1 MIKEFKE
8 FAMRGSLLDMAI
20 GIIIGGAFGKI
31 VTSLVNDIIMPP
43 IGKLLGGA
51 DFASLYINL
60 SGQTFTSL
68 EEARAAGAPTVNY
81 GLFINSLLDFL
92 IIAIVIFLV
101 IRAFNRLRK
110 KEEEPPAEPTTKSC
124 PYCITEIPLNAK
136 RCPACTSQLE
146 GA

>member
-31 VTSLVNDIIMPP
+31 VTSFVNDIIMPP
-43 IGKLLGGA
+43 IGKLLGGT

-60 SGQTFTSL
+60 SGQTFASL
-68 EEARAAGAPTVNY
+68 EEAQAAGAPTVNY

-92 IIAIVIFLV
+92 IIALVIFFI
-101 IRAFNRLRK
+101 IRGFNRLRK

-146 GA
+146 GT

>member
-31 VTSLVNDIIMPP
+31 VTSFVNDIIMPP
-43 IGKLLGGA
+43 IGKLLGGT

-60 SGQTFTSL
+60 SGQTFASL
-68 EEARAAGAPTVNY
+68 EEAQAAGAPTVNY

-92 IIAIVIFLV
+92 IIALVIFFI
-101 IRAFNRLRK
+101 IRGFNRLRK
-110 KEEEPPAEPTTKSC
+110 KEEEPPAEATTKSC
-124 PYCITEIPLNAK
+124 PYCTTEIPLNAK

-146 GA
+146 GT